1 MNQANANIATQ
12 VDPQKL
18 TRGITLN
25 YKLYRKLILKSFS
38 KISQGHI
45 TLVESDQEHRFGDPQ
60 SKLKVRVTVK
70 NQHFFSAVIFRGS
83 LGAAEAYIRGDW
95 ECDDLTTLFRIFV
108 KNQSEMSELER
119 TLAWISRVRDRFFD
133 RFTRNTI
140 EGSKKNILAH
150 YDLSNEFYQL
160 WLDPTM
166 TYSAGV
172 FSSPDA
178 SMEEASIEKLD
189 RMCRILDLQPSDHL
203 LEIGTGWGSLSIHAA
218 SNYGCKIT
226 TTTISDQQY
235 ALAVERIKAASLE
248 DWITV
253 IQEDYRKLEGQY
265 DKIISIEM
273 IEAVG
278 HRFMPDY
285 IKAIDRLLKV
295 GGKVA
300 IQGIT
305 INDQIYEPYRKSVDF
320 IKKYIFPGGNLV
332 SVSYL
337 MDTAGKVSTLRPI
350 HLSEIG
356 LHYATTLQRWRDAF
370 EKVLPEVR
378 ELGFSEAF
386 IRLWRYYLTYCE
398 AGFLEKHIGNVQ
410 LGFEKK

>member
-1 MNQANANIATQ
+1 MNQSSSSIATQ
-12 VDPQKL
+12 VGLQRL
-18 TRGITLN
+18 SRGLALN
-25 YKLYRKLILKSFS
+25 YKLNRMLILKSFS
-38 KISQGHI
+38 KINDGHI
-45 TLVESDQEHRFGDPQ
+45 TLIESDEKHAFGDPQ
-60 SKLKVRVTVK
+60 AELQVSISVK
-70 NQHFFSAVIFRGS
+70 NNDFFSAVIFRGS

-95 ECDDLTTLFRIFV
+95 ECDDLTKLFRIFV
-108 KNQSEMSELER
+108 KNQSELSDLER
-119 TLAWISRVRDRFFD
+119 TLAWVSRMRDRFFD
-133 RFTRNTI
+133 RFTKNTI
-140 EGSKKNILAH
+140 TGSKRNILAH
-150 YDLSNEFYQL
+150 YDLSNDFYKL

-172 FSSPDA
+172 FTHPKA
-178 SMEEASIEKLD
+178 TMEEASIEKLD
-189 RMCRILDLQPSDHL
+189 RMCRILDLQSTDHL
-203 LEIGTGWGSLSIHAA
+203 LEIGTGWGSLAIHAA
-218 SNYGCKIT
+218 RVYGCKIT

-235 ALAVERIKAASLE
+235 SLALERIKAAGLE
-248 DWITV
+248 DRVTV
-253 IQEDYRKLEGQY
+253 IQEDYRKLSGQY

-285 IKAIDRLLKV
+285 VSAINRLLKP

-300 IQGIT
+300 LQGIT

-337 MDTAGKVSTLRPI
+337 METVSSFSSLRPI

-356 LHYATTLQRWRDAF
+356 LHYATTLQCWRDAF

-378 ELGFSEAF
+378 ELGFSDEF
-386 IRLWRYYLTYCE
+386 IRLWRYYFTYCE

-410 LGFEKK
+410 LGFEKR